1 MEKLINYY
9 LVLTILFLN
18 TYFLY
23 STPIKSI
30 SLTVKTFYSNNY
42 PRLLKIQTIDNQVKL
57 YKNPIQLHFYPIL
70 QFTSESTFV

>member
-1 MEKLINYY
+1 MEKLLNYY

-18 TYFLY
+18 TCLLY
-23 STPIKSI
+23 STPVKSI

-42 PRLLKIQTIDNQVKL
+42 PRFFKIQTIDNQIKL
-57 YKNPIQLHFYPIL
+57 YKNPIQLHFYPIP